1 MQQLEK
7 LHILPTRYSLKYH
20 DSFLYDFY
28 YQVNR
33 TVENIGARRL
43 HTVVE
48 KIMEDISFNAADQPN
63 STFEIDEIYVR
74 EKVKDYM
81 NATDLKKYII

>member
-1 MQQLEK
+1 MKSESVS
-7 LHILPTRYSLKYH
+7 LHFT
-20 DSFLYDFY
+20 DSAIREIAKIAFE
-28 YQVNR
+28 VNR

-48 KIMEDISFNAADQPN
+48 KIMEDISFTAADKPN

-74 EKVKDYM
+74 EKVKDYL
-81 NATDLKKYII
+81 NATDLRKYII